1 MRPLVIGLVLVLTA
15 TNLCSLSEAAPPVAK
30 SAKKDEVKHTAK
42 KITHVVKAAT
52 EKMKAALK
60 PKLSTVSAL
69 EQASN
74 HSPLLSW
81 QCEFMHE
88 LQERARDLAFLRK
101 NDHDISKLGR
111 ARGEVIRIP
120 RHKKPAQHAQH
131 KAAQFKSKHTA
142 ESAEQIKKDAAKN
155 KQFLKAHKNTKL
167 KVPHRRKKGTTKL
180 ASHRSLESQAK
191 ENALFLKKHMK
202 GLKAAKA
209 MLYQKHEAEMRYR
222 SKVES
227 FDEQQRGHPKLSTI
241 KVLSKQRTHN
251 AKFMSTVGKHRPTKL
266 SPNAKHVLHAIASKA
281 TRSKLSLLPSKKG
294 HSENDELAEAKRLR
308 RAANNDLLASTSDEA
323 FRALRGFQ

>member
-1 MRPLVIGLVLVLTA
+1 MRRALVIGLVLVLTA

-69 EQASN
+69 E
-74 HSPLLSW
+74 
-81 QCEFMHE
+81 
-88 LQERARDLAFLRK
+88 QERARDLAFLRK